1 MFPLVMFFIACEE
14 RQFLYL
20 DLVKKHQV
28 LNYKHQVFTPKRV
41 GFNFLKPT
49 LFSSSL

>member
-1 MFPLVMFFIACEE
+1 MFPLIMFFIACEE

-28 LNYKHQVFTPKRV
+28 LNYKHHGKITFPIAQ
-41 GFNFLKPT
+41 
-49 LFSSSL
+49 